1 MTEPGKEPDQAKKSG
16 LAVGTLSMWEA
27 FAQGLGTNGP
37 AAVTALFFV
46 SIAGLVGGSLPFVLI
61 LAFLIYAG
69 MTLITYEWSK
79 EVASAYS
86 WAAFH
91 KRGFKRVGGFFSFFG
106 GLTYWYYYL
115 LGYTGFAM
123 LGLSSFLYVLF
134 PSVTAQY
141 PWLWILIITIFIIE
155 TTALAYFGIK
165 ISMRYIL
172 YTGMAEVIFLVITSI
187 IFLVMGGS
195 KNTGVV
201 FTAIPIGNNFTLIF
215 VAMMLGIATFGG
227 INSIVPIAEETKNP
241 KRNVPIALVTLASIV
256 GFVLILNA
264 YSQTILFGIS
274 NMFNYAT
281 LPDPGV
287 TLYLKYLGLAGGV
300 LLIIFVINSFNTSGV
315 SFETSTI
322 RTVYG
327 YARDGVFFPKSFTK
341 INKHKV
347 PGNVVIFTGVLSL
360 AIAIIAGIVMGP
372 FLASIFLILSNSVF
386 SFFNHALAGI
396 ELSVYHRRNKNM
408 KIFRHLVIPWV
419 TAIMIFI
426 AIIYVVYPAPPAPL
440 KYSAWVAGIYAVF
453 VIVVYFYYKSRS
465 PEKLEKIGD
474 FSL

>member
-91 KRGFKRVGGFFSFFG
+91 KRGFKKVGGFFSFFG

-141 PWLWILIITIFIIE
+141 PWLWMPIITIFIIE

-195 KNTGVV
+195 RNTGVV

-227 INSIVPIAEETKNP
+227 INSIVPVAEETRNP
-241 KRNVPIALVTLASIV
+241 KRNVPIALATLASIV

-360 AIAIIAGIVMGP
+360 VIAIIAGLVMGP

-396 ELSVYHRRNKNM
+396 ELSVYHRRNKNL

>member
-465 PEKLEKIGD
+465 PEKLEKIGE

>member
-1 MTEPGKEPDQAKKSG
+1 MTGPGEEHDQAKKSG

-46 SIAGLVGGSLPFVLI
+46 SIASLVGGSLPFVLI

-141 PWLWILIITIFIIE
+141 PWLWMPIITIFIIE

-195 KNTGVV
+195 RNTGVV
-201 FTAIPIGNNFTLIF
+201 FTAIPVGNNFTLIF

-227 INSIVPIAEETKNP
+227 INSIVPVAEETRNP
-241 KRNVPIALVTLASIV
+241 KRNVPIALATLASIV

-360 AIAIIAGIVMGP
+360 VIAIIAGLVMGP

-396 ELSVYHRRNKNM
+396 ELSVYHRRNKNL

>member
-1 MTEPGKEPDQAKKSG
+1 
-16 LAVGTLSMWEA
+16 
-27 FAQGLGTNGP
+27 
-37 AAVTALFFV
+37 
-46 SIAGLVGGSLPFVLI
+46 VGGSLPFVLI

-91 KRGFKRVGGFFSFFG
+91 KRGFKKVGGFFSFFG

-141 PWLWILIITIFIIE
+141 PWLWMPIITIFIIE

-195 KNTGVV
+195 RNTGVV
-201 FTAIPIGNNFTLIF
+201 FTAIPVGNNFTLIF

-227 INSIVPIAEETKNP
+227 INSIVPVAEETRNP
-241 KRNVPIALVTLASIV
+241 KRNVPIALATLASIV

-360 AIAIIAGIVMGP
+360 VIAIIAGLVMGP

-396 ELSVYHRRNKNM
+396 ELSVYHRRNKNL

-440 KYSAWVAGIYAVF
+440 KYSAWVAGIYAAF

>member
-91 KRGFKRVGGFFSFFG
+91 KRGFKKVGGFFSYFG

-141 PWLWILIITIFIIE
+141 PWLWILIITIFIVE
-155 TTALAYFGIK
+155 TTTLAYFGIK

-396 ELSVYHRRNKNM
+396 ELSVYHRRNKDL
-408 KIFRHLVIPWV
+408 KVFRHLVIPWV

-453 VIVVYFYYKSRS
+453 VVVTYFYYKSRN
-465 PEKLEKIGD
+465 PEKLEKIGE